1 MKRSLVYAMAA
12 VVAAVLVAL
21 PAAYAADPPA
31 KGEKPQGPPPKPL
44 VLRFHYIPAGS
55 FVDTLARLGRGN
67 RLGEGLAKIPM
78 AVNEP
83 ANAVVIIAPPEV
95 ADFLATIAKGLD
107 QPNEFRATREEQ
119 GRKEAGFR
127 LKMEEARRKLPP
139 PAAPPAGPMGS
150 MRGMM
155 PGMGGGMMGGMMCPC
170 PMCQRMRPGGMMGPE
185 MGRMRERME
194 QGEHERMGGREGM
207 RGRMERGEQGEQA
220 GPSERPGAMMGRM
233 GPGAPG
239 GAVGP
244 MMRMRR
250 ISTILGPEGRKAI
263 GLSDGQADKIKN
275 ILSEMSSNMQREMQR
290 MRAAAE
296 KAPEAERPAKMR
308 EMMEKMA
315 PEHAKR
321 MEAMHDAVWKVLSAE
336 QRVKAEKWLKEQ
348 APMGPPAA
356 APKKPEVAPH
366 GPPMIHPSDE
376 SLEPAPARFLLVAE
390 ETAAPPAEA
399 PKAEAPKAPN
409 PERRQR
415 AEAARATQLFRL
427 LDDPKVRTPLGL
439 TPDQEKTV
447 VGLEERA
454 KQLHEQVRSQ
464 VREKLKGAE
473 SKATTKEEKQAL
485 RQPRRQAMQDAMAA
499 AKPQMDAIIKEAN
512 DALTEP
518 QRTKLQEIA
527 RDRIRAEWA
536 TGGLATLLTKKTQD
550 ELGLSAEAAGK
561 VKTVLDELQAD
572 VKKLEKSEAMRAKY
586 HDLVQK
592 ARAKVME
599 LLTPEQREKL
609 EKLLN
614 ERGGPGEPRSHRG
627 QPPAEPG
634 AKGYG
639 SAT

>member
-21 PAAYAADPPA
+21 PVAYAADPPA

-55 FVDTLARLGRGN
+55 FVDMLARLGRGN
-67 RLGEGLAKIPM
+67 RLGEALEKIPM

-83 ANAVVIIAPPEV
+83 ANAVVIVAPPEV

-107 QPNEFRATREEQ
+107 RPNEFRAMREEQ
-119 GRKEAGFR
+119 DRKEAEFR

-139 PAAPPAGPMGS
+139 PAAPPTGPMGS

-155 PGMGGGMMGGMMCPC
+155 PGMGGGMMSGKMCPC
-170 PMCQRMRPGGMMGPE
+170 PMCQMMRHGGT
-185 MGRMRERME
+185 ME
-194 QGEHERMGGREGM
+194 H
-207 RGRMERGEQGEQA
+207 GEQA
-220 GPSERPGAMMGRM
+220 GPSQRPGAMMGRM

-239 GAVGP
+239 GTVGP
-244 MMRMRR
+244 MMRMRG
-250 ISTILGPEGRKAI
+250 ISSLLSPEGRKAI

-275 ILSEMSSNMQREMQR
+275 ILGEMSSHMQREMQQ
-290 MRAAAE
+290 MREAAE
-296 KAPEAERPAKMR
+296 KAPEAERPARMR
-308 EMMEKMA
+308 EMMEKMV

-321 MEAMHDAVWKVLSAE
+321 IEAVHDAVWKVLSAD
-336 QRVKAEKWLKEQ
+336 QREKAEKWIFMEQ
-348 APMGPPAA
+348 APMGSPAA
-356 APKKPEVAPH
+356 APKKPAVAPH
-366 GPPMIHPSDE
+366 GPPMMHPSDG

-399 PKAEAPKAPN
+399 PKADAPKAPD
-409 PERRQR
+409 PERRQQ
-415 AEAARATQLFRL
+415 AEAARAMQLFRL
-427 LDDPKVRTPLGL
+427 LDDPAVRTPLGL
-439 TPDQEKTV
+439 TPDQEKAI
-447 VGLEERA
+447 VGLQEKA
-454 KQLHEQVRSQ
+454 KQLIEQVRAQ

-485 RQPRRQAMQDAMAA
+485 RQSMRQAMQEALAA
-499 AKPQMDAIIKEAN
+499 AKPQTDAIIKEAK
-512 DALTEP
+512 DVLTEP

-536 TGGLATLLTKKTQD
+536 TGGLAALLVKKTQE
-550 ELGLSAEAAGK
+550 ELGLSAEVAGK
-561 VKTVLDELQAD
+561 IKTVLEELQAD
-572 VKKLEKSEAMRAKY
+572 VKKLYKETIGPGQLAAPGGPKGEKFEAMKAKY

-599 LLTPEQREKL
+599 LLMPEQREKL
-609 EKLLN
+609 EKLLH
-614 ERGGPGEPRSHRG
+614 ERGSPGPGGPGGPPPRRG
-627 QPPAEPG
+627 QPPAESG

-639 SAT
+639 PAA